1 RDAAA
6 LPLAAR
12 QLVGIAVG
20 VLGGQ
25 RNALQERA
33 GARPGLVAAARAAE
47 GEKRLADDVADP
59 LPRVERRLRVLE
71 DYLEARAQRP
81 QRLFRQARYVLA
93 LEQDAPA
100 GRPVEAQQGAAER
113 GLAGARFA
121 DDA

>member
-1 RDAAA
+1 YVGDARDGVRCDGAGDAAA
-6 LPLAAR
+6 RPLAAR
-12 QLVGIAVG
+12 LLVGIAVG

-93 LEQDAPA
+93 LEQDAP
-100 GRPVEAQQGAAER
+100 
-113 GLAGARFA
+113 
-121 DDA
+121 